1 MPTRRRTDRKSL
13 QKRNAPSPAPQ
24 TALQRAAAVGV
35 DLTLLRERLRLTPT
49 ERLEVHRQALASIQS
64 FTEEVQRARHRRNS
78 QGSLGK
84 RS

>member
-13 QKRNAPSPAPQ
+13 QKSNAPSPTPQ

-49 ERLEVHRQALASIQS
+49 ERLEAHRQALVSIQN
-64 FTEEVQRARHRRNS
+64 FTEEVQRARHRRNP

-84 RS
+84 QS